1 VLRGR
6 IVPLRSLNEL
16 LALDRPQR
24 HNDQDEMATLVLRI
38 HGNDVGLVV
47 DDFCGV
53 MEVILKPMSGILG
66 SLATYAGSA
75 LMGDGSVLMVINPKE
90 LLE

>member
-1 VLRGR
+1 
-6 IVPLRSLNEL
+6 
-16 LALDRPQR
+16 
-24 HNDQDEMATLVLRI
+24 
-38 HGNDVGLVV
+38 
-47 DDFCGV
+47 
-53 MEVILKPMSGILG
+53 MSGILG